1 MNDQKQRDQA
11 LNIESS
17 FIVQAPAGSGK
28 TELITQRYLKL
39 LGSSE
44 EPENILVMTFTNRAV
59 DELKLRIVSA
69 LSDAQVE
76 PPKEPHKLIT
86 YNLALRVLNQSKKR
100 NWDLLRHP
108 SRLKVITIDSLSNLI
123 VSRFPSLD
131 QLIPHRTIIDSYEY
145 EFIYRQAAENTLLLI
160 NDDEYKSSVSSVLLY
175 LDNYVD
181 RFYRLIEEMLAK
193 REQWLPRLFI
203 DGALDISSL
212 ESISKTL
219 ITDYLED
226 LRGIAQNAL
235 GDNFFSLL
243 KVSKREDISQISKLP
258 GSSIKDLK
266 DWRAIADILI
276 TKSSK
281 NWRKKIDVT
290 IGFPA
295 EMKDEKNQ
303 LRKFIDGLYSEF
315 ELKKLLINLHNLP
328 SEHFPEFTKKYIT
341 DIAQVLKLSVAE
353 LKVIFDEKGL
363 QDFSEVSL
371 QAINALDTREELTD
385 IALLLDYQI
394 KHVLVDEFQ
403 DTSYSQLNLI
413 QKLVEGWQQDDGKTI
428 FFVGDP
434 MQSIYKFRESQVG
447 IFLEVVRS
455 GIANLD
461 IKPLILSTNFRS
473 TQSIVRENNEIFAN
487 IFPNED
493 NLILGSIHYSKST
506 PFSKEEQ
513 KNAIS
518 FYVFSP
524 NQDQEE
530 AEEIVKIIKQ
540 SLLRNQEK
548 EIAVLVRSRSHL
560 SQVSSALQKNNINFE
575 SLKTES
581 LRSNLFTR
589 DLLSLT
595 RALLSLSDKLAW
607 LSILRAPWCG
617 LKLKDLLA
625 LSKTSDQ
632 TIFNQLMNVESVQNL
647 SDDGIKRAQHIFL
660 ATKEAIFSEGKFTFV
675 ERFSFVL
682 EMLYKDHYLEEQEKN
697 IKTQFLKLLN
707 HCESNQ
713 VLNIKTIESM
723 LQDLYAPSRSSNL
736 KLMTIHQAKGLE
748 FDIVIIPG
756 LGKKGRN
763 DNLPLMQMQEFSD
776 NHVLLAPIKPTDED
790 SESETYLY
798 LQYLKKQQS
807 HFELMRLLYVAMSR
821 AKQEVH
827 LLGALS
833 KSGKPTTGSFLSLL
847 SDYYEDNVI
856 HINSQNESSLE
867 IEQPPKLLRN
877 KILMP
882 PLVRK
887 QNYVD
892 GLNNSP
898 KAFDLIYQGAL
909 GTIVHFY
916 LEHAEF
922 NPSSLSVDTMLRE
935 RGVPSRLL
943 NSLSDTI
950 LSLLKNTKRDKN
962 FEWIFKY
969 RESTEVES
977 EFSNSTQTIIVD
989 RLFVEDGVLW
999 IIDFKTSS
1007 LHEGENINAFIE
1019 RQKNAH
1025 QGQIENY
1032 KGVLEEFFQL
1042 PSKSA
1047 LYCPAASQLIFL

>member
-1 MNDQKQRDQA
+1 M
-11 LNIESS
+11 
-17 FIVQAPAGSGK
+17 
-28 TELITQRYLKL
+28 L
-39 LGSSE
+39 LE
-44 EPENILVMTFTNRAV
+44 
-59 DELKLRIVSA
+59 
-69 LSDAQVE
+69 
-76 PPKEPHKLIT
+76 
-86 YNLALRVLNQSKKR
+86 
-100 NWDLLRHP
+100 
-108 SRLKVITIDSLSNLI
+108 
-123 VSRFPSLD
+123 
-131 QLIPHRTIIDSYEY
+131 II
-145 EFIYRQAAENTLLLI
+145 
-160 NDDEYKSSVSSVLLY
+160 
-175 LDNYVD
+175 
-181 RFYRLIEEMLAK
+181 
-193 REQWLPRLFI
+193 
-203 DGALDISSL
+203 
-212 ESISKTL
+212 
-219 ITDYLED
+219 
-226 LRGIAQNAL
+226 
-235 GDNFFSLL
+235 FFSLL

-258 GSSIKDLK
+258 GSSIKDLMA
-266 DWRAIADILI
+266 WRAIADILI

-617 LKLKDLLA
+617 LKLKDLLV

-675 ERFSFVL
+675 EGFSFVL

>member
-11 LNIESS
+11 LNIDDS

-39 LGSSE
+39 LGSAE

-69 LSDAQVE
+69 LSQVKME
-76 PPKEPHKLIT
+76 PPLESHKLIT
-86 YNLALRVLNQSKKR
+86 YNLALQVLRQSKKR
-100 NWDLLRHP
+100 DWDLLRHP

-123 VSRFPSLD
+123 VSRFPSLE
-131 QLIPHRTIIDSYEY
+131 QLVPPRTIIDSYEY
-145 EFIYRQAAENTLLLI
+145 DFIYRQAAENTLLLI

-175 LDNYVD
+175 LDNHVD

-193 REQWLPRLFI
+193 REQWLPKLFI
-203 DGALDISSL
+203 DGALDIESL
-212 ESISKTL
+212 ENTSQTL
-219 ITDYLED
+219 IADYLET
-226 LRGIAQNAL
+226 LRGIAQNVL
-235 GDNFFSLL
+235 GGKFFSLL

-258 GSSIKDLK
+258 GSGVNDLN
-266 DWRAIADILI
+266 DWRAIAEILI
-276 TKSSK
+276 TKSSGT
-281 NWRKKIDVT
+281 WRKKIDVT

-295 EMKDEKNQ
+295 EMKVEKDQ
-303 LRKFIDGLYSEF
+303 LKKFIDTLDSEF
-315 ELKKLLINLHNLP
+315 ELKKMLSNLSNLP
-328 SEHFPEFTKKYIT
+328 SAHFPEFTKKSIT
-341 DIAQVLKLSVAE
+341 DIVQVLKLSVAE

-363 QDFSEVSL
+363 QDFSEVNL
-371 QAINALDTREELTD
+371 QAINALDTRDELSD

-394 KHVLVDEFQ
+394 KHILVDEFQ
-403 DTSYSQLNLI
+403 DTSYSQLNII

-434 MQSIYKFRESQVG
+434 MQSIYKFRESQVR
-447 IFLEVVRS
+447 IFIEVVRS
-455 GIANLD
+455 GIANLN
-461 IKPLILSTNFRS
+461 IRPLVLSTNFRS
-473 TQSIVRENNEIFAN
+473 TQSIVSENNDIFAN
-487 IFPNED
+487 IFPND
-493 NLILGSIHYSKST
+493 DDLILGSIHYSKSH
-506 PFSKEEQ
+506 PSSEVEQ
-513 KNAIS
+513 KQAVS
-518 FYVFSP
+518 LYPFGP

-540 SLLRNQEK
+540 TLIKNQEN
-548 EIAVLVRSRSHL
+548 EVAVLVRSRPHL
-560 SQVSSALQKNNINFE
+560 GKLSSALQKNNINFE
-575 SLKTES
+575 SLKTEP

-617 LKLKDLLA
+617 LKLRDLLV
-625 LSKTSDQ
+625 LSSSSDQ
-632 TIFNQLMNVESVQNL
+632 TIFNQLMNMESVQNL
-647 SDDGIKRAQHIFL
+647 STDGIKRAQHIYL
-660 ATKEAIFSEGKFTFV
+660 ATKEAIFSEGKFSFV
-675 ERFSFVL
+675 ERFSFTL
-682 EMLYKDHYLEEQEKN
+682 ERLCKDNKLEEQEKN

-723 LQDLYAPSRSSNL
+723 LQDLYAPSRSANV

-748 FDIVIIPG
+748 FDTVIIPG

-763 DNLPLMQMQEFSD
+763 DNLPLIQIQEFSD
-776 NHVLLAPIKPTDED
+776 NNVLLAPLKPTYED
-790 SESETYLY
+790 TESETYLY
-798 LQYLKKQQS
+798 LQHLKKQQS

-821 AKQEVH
+821 AKKEVH

-833 KSGKPTTGSFLSLL
+833 KSGKPTSGSFLSLL
-847 SDYYEDNVI
+847 GSYYEDNLNNKNV
-856 HINSQNESSLE
+856 QNEVISD
-867 IEQPPKLLRN
+867 IETPPKLVRN
-877 KILMP
+877 KTLIP

-887 QNYVD
+887 ESFID
-892 GLNNSP
+892 ELNNAP
-898 KAFDLIYQGAL
+898 KTFDLIYQGAL

-922 NPSSLSVDTMLRE
+922 KPSSLSIEAMLRE
-935 RGVPSRLL
+935 RGVPTRLL
-943 NSLSDTI
+943 NSLSNKVI
-950 LSLLKNTKRDKN
+950 GLLSNTKCDKN

-977 EFSNSTQTIIVD
+977 EYSDSTQTIVVD

-999 IIDFKTSS
+999 IIDFKTAS
-1007 LHEGENINAFIE
+1007 LNEGENLNAFIE
-1019 RQKNAH
+1019 RQKTAH
-1025 QGQIENY
+1025 QTQIEKY
-1032 KGVLEEFFQL
+1032 KAVLEKFYQL

-1047 LYCPAASQLIFL
+1047 LYCPAVSQLIFL

>member
-1 MNDQKQRDQA
+1 
-11 LNIESS
+11 
-17 FIVQAPAGSGK
+17 
-28 TELITQRYLKL
+28 
-39 LGSSE
+39 
-44 EPENILVMTFTNRAV
+44 
-59 DELKLRIVSA
+59 
-69 LSDAQVE
+69 
-76 PPKEPHKLIT
+76 
-86 YNLALRVLNQSKKR
+86 
-100 NWDLLRHP
+100 
-108 SRLKVITIDSLSNLI
+108 
-123 VSRFPSLD
+123 
-131 QLIPHRTIIDSYEY
+131 
-145 EFIYRQAAENTLLLI
+145 
-160 NDDEYKSSVSSVLLY
+160 
-175 LDNYVD
+175 
-181 RFYRLIEEMLAK
+181 
-193 REQWLPRLFI
+193 
-203 DGALDISSL
+203 
-212 ESISKTL
+212 
-219 ITDYLED
+219 
-226 LRGIAQNAL
+226 
-235 GDNFFSLL
+235 
-243 KVSKREDISQISKLP
+243 
-258 GSSIKDLK
+258 
-266 DWRAIADILI
+266 
-276 TKSSK
+276 
-281 NWRKKIDVT
+281 
-290 IGFPA
+290 
-295 EMKDEKNQ
+295 
-303 LRKFIDGLYSEF
+303 
-315 ELKKLLINLHNLP
+315 
-328 SEHFPEFTKKYIT
+328 
-341 DIAQVLKLSVAE
+341 
-353 LKVIFDEKGL
+353 
-363 QDFSEVSL
+363 
-371 QAINALDTREELTD
+371 
-385 IALLLDYQI
+385 
-394 KHVLVDEFQ
+394 
-403 DTSYSQLNLI
+403 
-413 QKLVEGWQQDDGKTI
+413 
-428 FFVGDP
+428 
-434 MQSIYKFRESQVG
+434 
-447 IFLEVVRS
+447 
-455 GIANLD
+455 
-461 IKPLILSTNFRS
+461 
-473 TQSIVRENNEIFAN
+473 
-487 IFPNED
+487 
-493 NLILGSIHYSKST
+493 
-506 PFSKEEQ
+506 
-513 KNAIS
+513 
-518 FYVFSP
+518 
-524 NQDQEE
+524 
-530 AEEIVKIIKQ
+530 
-540 SLLRNQEK
+540 
-548 EIAVLVRSRSHL
+548 
-560 SQVSSALQKNNINFE
+560 
-575 SLKTES
+575 
-581 LRSNLFTR
+581 
-589 DLLSLT
+589 
-595 RALLSLSDKLAW
+595 SLSDKLAW

-632 TIFNQLMNVESVQNL
+632 TIFNQLMNLESVQNL

-763 DNLPLMQMQEFSD
+763 DNLPLMQIQEFSD

-856 HINSQNESSLE
+856 HINSQNQSSLE

-877 KILMP
+877 KNLMP

-892 GLNNSP
+892 GLNSSP
-898 KAFDLIYQGAL
+898 KTFDLIYQGSL

-922 NPSSLSVDTMLRE
+922 NPSSLSIETMLRE

-943 NSLSDTI
+943 NSLSDKI

>member
-1 MNDQKQRDQA
+1 M
-11 LNIESS
+11 
-17 FIVQAPAGSGK
+17 
-28 TELITQRYLKL
+28 
-39 LGSSE
+39 
-44 EPENILVMTFTNRAV
+44 
-59 DELKLRIVSA
+59 
-69 LSDAQVE
+69 
-76 PPKEPHKLIT
+76 
-86 YNLALRVLNQSKKR
+86 
-100 NWDLLRHP
+100 
-108 SRLKVITIDSLSNLI
+108 
-123 VSRFPSLD
+123 
-131 QLIPHRTIIDSYEY
+131 
-145 EFIYRQAAENTLLLI
+145 
-160 NDDEYKSSVSSVLLY
+160 
-175 LDNYVD
+175 
-181 RFYRLIEEMLAK
+181 
-193 REQWLPRLFI
+193 
-203 DGALDISSL
+203 
-212 ESISKTL
+212 
-219 ITDYLED
+219 
-226 LRGIAQNAL
+226 
-235 GDNFFSLL
+235 
-243 KVSKREDISQISKLP
+243 
-258 GSSIKDLK
+258 
-266 DWRAIADILI
+266 
-276 TKSSK
+276 
-281 NWRKKIDVT
+281 
-290 IGFPA
+290 
-295 EMKDEKNQ
+295 
-303 LRKFIDGLYSEF
+303 
-315 ELKKLLINLHNLP
+315 LINLHNLP
-328 SEHFPEFTKKYIT
+328 SAHFPEFTKKYIT

-447 IFLEVVRS
+447 IFIEVVRS

-461 IKPLILSTNFRS
+461 IKPLVLSTNFRS

-493 NLILGSIHYSKST
+493 NLILGSIHYSKSI

-518 FYVFSP
+518 FYAFGP

-560 SQVSSALQKNNINFE
+560 SQVSSALQKNNIIFE

-697 IKTQFLKLLN
+697 IKTQFLKLLH
-707 HCESNQ
+707 HCESKQ

-748 FDIVIIPG
+748 FDIV
-756 LGKKGRN
+756 
-763 DNLPLMQMQEFSD
+763 
-776 NHVLLAPIKPTDED
+776 
-790 SESETYLY
+790 
-798 LQYLKKQQS
+798 
-807 HFELMRLLYVAMSR
+807 
-821 AKQEVH
+821 
-827 LLGALS
+827 
-833 KSGKPTTGSFLSLL
+833 
-847 SDYYEDNVI
+847 
-856 HINSQNESSLE
+856 
-867 IEQPPKLLRN
+867 
-877 KILMP
+877 
-882 PLVRK
+882 
-887 QNYVD
+887 
-892 GLNNSP
+892 
-898 KAFDLIYQGAL
+898 
-909 GTIVHFY
+909 
-916 LEHAEF
+916 
-922 NPSSLSVDTMLRE
+922 
-935 RGVPSRLL
+935 
-943 NSLSDTI
+943 
-950 LSLLKNTKRDKN
+950 
-962 FEWIFKY
+962 
-969 RESTEVES
+969 
-977 EFSNSTQTIIVD
+977 
-989 RLFVEDGVLW
+989 
-999 IIDFKTSS
+999 
-1007 LHEGENINAFIE
+1007 
-1019 RQKNAH
+1019 
-1025 QGQIENY
+1025 
-1032 KGVLEEFFQL
+1032 
-1042 PSKSA
+1042 
-1047 LYCPAASQLIFL
+1047 